1 MYEDEERVISVHG
14 YIYPIKKSLPDTFF
28 IKGAD
33 CLGWGTWKRGWDL
46 FNSNGSELLHC
57 LKERSLTRTFD
68 FEGSY
73 PYTRMLERQVNG
85 EIGSWA
91 IRWYASAFL
100 EDKLTLYP
108 GKSLIYHNGSDG
120 SGTNCG
126 TSEEFDVELSQE
138 PILVCPIEI
147 KESEYARKQFIFYFK
162 YVILWA
168 RIKDRLRHIFRLKT
182 HA

>member
-1 MYEDEERVISVHG
+1 MISVHG

>member
-1 MYEDEERVISVHG
+1 
-14 YIYPIKKSLPDTFF
+14 
-28 IKGAD
+28 
-33 CLGWGTWKRGWDL
+33 
-46 FNSNGSELLHC
+46 
-57 LKERSLTRTFD
+57 
-68 FEGSY
+68 
-73 PYTRMLERQVNG
+73 MLERQVNG

>member
-1 MYEDEERVISVHG
+1 MKRIECWIWVSV
-14 YIYPIKKSLPDTFF
+14 K
-28 IKGAD
+28 
-33 CLGWGTWKRGWDL
+33 
-46 FNSNGSELLHC
+46 
-57 LKERSLTRTFD
+57 
-68 FEGSY
+68 
-73 PYTRMLERQVNG
+73 MLR
-85 EIGSWA
+85 
-91 IRWYASAFL
+91 
-100 EDKLTLYP
+100 
-108 GKSLIYHNGSDG
+108 